1 MTNPSRFPHVLS
13 GVPGFKRSFA
23 YLSSANPSDVHR
35 AIVFVHGF
43 SGSAR
48 STWSDFFS
56 LVDDEQ
62 TSQWWETADLY
73 FFDYWWDSIFK
84 RIPKNTNTFE
94 RFLEYVFPRP
104 PQQLFEAAD
113 ITLRPALEYKHLT
126 LVGHSEG
133 GLIVR
138 KVILNVADSDTRLD
152 KYMRDRIVTPMMT
165 EPGPEGIEVAQLR
178 LFAPALGGESIT
190 GPLGIIT
197 HCAVI
202 APFLRAIAAKSGMA
216 ETSSSVTTP
225 RSSTDRYTDHLA
237 MECFRAHILWADND
251 AIVNGE
257 RYRKDPECKNLPPG
271 TNHRTVC
278 KPTKLYQRP
287 LKFVES
293 GVINGKC

>member
-1 MTNPSRFPHVLS
+1 MAYVPRLPHVWS
-13 GVPGFKRSFA
+13 SIPGFKWSIA
-23 YLSSANPSDVHR
+23 YLSSANTSDVDR

-48 STWSDFFS
+48 STWSDFLS
-56 LVDDEQ
+56 LVDDKQ
-62 TSQWWETADLY
+62 TSQWWEATDLY

-94 RFLEYVFPRP
+94 RFLEYVFPKP
-104 PQQLFEAAD
+104 PQELFEAAEM
-113 ITLRPALEYKHLT
+113 TLRPAFEYKYLT

-138 KVILNVADSDTRLD
+138 KVILNVADTDTRLD
-152 KYMRDRIVTPMMT
+152 KYMRDRMVTPMK
-165 EPGPEGIEVAQLR
+165 EPDPEGIEVAQLR
-178 LFAPALGGESIT
+178 LFAPALGGESLT

-202 APFLRAIAAKSGMA
+202 APFLHASAAKTGMA

-257 RYRKDPECKNLPPG
+257 RYRKDAECKNLPPG
-271 TNHRTVC
+271 TNHVTVC
-278 KPTKLYQRP
+278 KPSKKYQRP
-287 LKFVES
+287 LTFVES
-293 GVINGKC
+293 GVVNGKC